1 MDHFDNRSANCSSFH
16 HMELWVLVIGVGYLS
31 PSLLIGFLVEETP
44 PVNSLLLLVE
54 QWLGRQN
61 GSFA

>member
-1 MDHFDNRSANCSSFH
+1 MDHFDNRSVNRSSFH
-16 HMELWVLVIGVGYLS
+16 HMDLRVLAIGVGYLT
-31 PSLLIGFLVEETP
+31 PSLLIGFLDEETP
-44 PVNSLLLLVE
+44 PVASLLLLVE

>member
-1 MDHFDNRSANCSSFH
+1 MDHFDNRSANRSYFH
-16 HMELWVLVIGVGYLS
+16 HMDLRVLAIRVGYLT
-31 PSLLIGFLVEETP
+31 PSLLIGFLDEETP
-44 PVNSLLLLVE
+44 PVTSLLLVE